1 MHELELVGRRQG
13 TRAFATAAASSSSVV
28 TWVTKVL
35 VATTAIS
42 GPAWRYSTA
51 SASRVMAEPTVL
63 VTAMTGQPRSLASR
77 VGARVSAVS
86 PDWVTAMTSVSGVER
101 GGL

>member
-1 MHELELVGRRQG
+1 M
-13 TRAFATAAASSSSVV
+13 AAASSTSVV
-28 TWVTKVL
+28 TWVAKVL

-42 GPAWRYSTA
+42 GPAWRNSTA

-63 VTAMTGQPRSLASR
+63 VTAMTGQPAARAR
-77 VGARVSAVS
+77 RAGAIVSAVS
-86 PDWVTAMTSVSGVER
+86 PDWVTAMTSVRASSG

>member
-1 MHELELVGRRQG
+1 M
-13 TRAFATAAASSSSVV
+13 ATAAASSTRVV

-42 GPAWRYSTA
+42 GPAWRNSTA

-63 VTAMTGQPRSLASR
+63 VTAMRVQPCSWARRAGAS
-77 VGARVSAVS
+77 VSAVS
-86 PDWVTAMTSVSGVER
+86 PDWVTATTRVRASSG
-101 GGL
+101 GGE